1 MHTRAPYNRVSV
13 GSEMDCG
20 GKRVVFEYATK
31 LLSRFFSVYPLLFY
45 FLSSKEFFGK
55 DRPRQLALNKSI
67 TAYQL
72 RNLAHDTEYVIS
84 LYVLFGSV
92 EGPGI
97 TTSARTCEYRQDV
110 QVATTAHNPCVS
122 GSTSCIPTKALHC
135 TSCTPLPSSSSRV
148 RGTMVVVVLCPAN
161 LLCLVGETVNPK
173 GSRFSA
179 WESSGANWSPCVL
192 MCCRLGHSFR
202 YELPKLLTELP
213 GIPKSRPMAKVFQIV
228 KEASWKRD
236 ETWVNSAV
244 GSHRER
250 NILMWSFLPG
260 DKGCPLPQ
268 RRGDSKEL
276 CWKIRLPGQEA
287 ADANSSC
294 KIGKDDGLVDGQ
306 SLSLRVKILGC
317 CILREGRQQ
326 C

>member
-1 MHTRAPYNRVSV
+1 MCSLARWRDQGSRPQPGHVSTGRTFKWLPQHTTLAYLVQPRVSLQRPYTV
-13 GSEMDCG
+13 
-20 GKRVVFEYATK
+20 
-31 LLSRFFSVYPLLFY
+31 PLA
-45 FLSSKEFFGK
+45 
-55 DRPRQLALNKSI
+55 P
-67 TAYQL
+67 
-72 RNLAHDTEYVIS
+72 
-84 LYVLFGSV
+84 
-92 EGPGI
+92 
-97 TTSARTCEYRQDV
+97 
-110 QVATTAHNPCVS
+110 
-122 GSTSCIPTKALHC
+122 LHC

-294 KIGKDDGLVDGQ
+294 
-306 SLSLRVKILGC
+306 
-317 CILREGRQQ
+317 
-326 C
+326 